1 MYGLSVMTLA
11 DTPPPA
17 AAGMS
22 EPAGEPSLPPGT
34 TILQVIP
41 ALGAGGAE
49 RGCVDVAAAV
59 TKAGGRA
66 VVVSEGGP
74 LVRELDRAGAK
85 HVTLPVA
92 SKNPW
97 TIRLNANRLADV
109 IRSEGA
115 EIVHARSRA
124 PAWSAL
130 WAARA
135 TGTPFVTTVHAPYSA
150 RNRLKRWYNSVMAK
164 GDRVI
169 AISGYVARY
178 VQVTY
183 GVPSG
188 RLRLVH
194 RGIDMVAFSPERVS
208 AERIIRLA
216 RTWQLPD
223 GAPVV
228 MLPGRLTRWKGATVL
243 IDAMARLG
251 RDDAVCLLVG
261 DDQGRNAFREEL
273 EQRVRDRGLQ
283 GRVRLVG
290 NCDDMPAAYMLA
302 DAVVS
307 ASTDPE
313 AFGRVIVEAQAMG
326 RPTVV
331 SDVGAVDETV
341 DRGRSGWIV
350 PPGDPQ
356 ALAAALDEVLAMG
369 AEAREALAQ
378 AAAAHVRHRF
388 DRRTMTAQ
396 TLAIYRELLRPG

>member
-1 MYGLSVMTLA
+1 MTLA
-11 DTPPPA
+11 DHPPPA
-17 AAGMS
+17 AGGLS
-22 EPAGEPSLPPGT
+22 EPPGEPSLPPGT

-59 TKAGGRA
+59 AKAGGRA

-74 LVRELDRAGAK
+74 LVRELDRAGAT
-85 HVTLPVA
+85 HVVLPVA

-97 TIRLNANRLADV
+97 TIRRNADRLAEV
-109 IRSEGA
+109 IRREGA
-115 EIVHARSRA
+115 DIVHARSRA

-150 RNRLKRWYNSVMAK
+150 RGRLKRWYNSVMAR
-164 GDRVI
+164 GDLVI
-169 AISGYVARY
+169 AISGFVARY
-178 VQVTY
+178 VQETY
-183 GVPSG
+183 GVPPD

-194 RGIDMVAFSPERVS
+194 RGIDMVSFSPERVS

-216 RTWQLPD
+216 RAWQLPD

-243 IDAMARLG
+243 IDAMAGLG

-273 EQRVRDRGLQ
+273 ERRARDRGLA
-283 GRVRLVG
+283 GRVRIVG

-356 ALAAALDEVLAMG
+356 ALAAALDEVLAMD
-369 AEAREALAQ
+369 ADAREALAR
-378 AAAAHVRHRF
+378 AAMAHVRERF

-396 TLAIYRELLRPG
+396 TLAVYGELLGPR